1 MALALVEPSTD
12 LYDAWREAHVEW
24 GPGLHED
31 GFGLAASDDVE
42 SAEGFAAWVAR
53 VRAGEGTSRWIV
65 EDGRV
70 LGGIGLRHQ
79 LNERTGHI
87 GYGVRPSARG
97 RGVASWAL
105 GAILREARVL
115 GMRRVLVVCLDD
127 NPWSARTIER
137 NGGVLD
143 EIRGPVR
150 RYWIELPAAG
160 EAGFL
165 AEEGA
170 DG

>member
-1 MALALVEPSTD
+1 MEPSTD
-12 LYDAWREAHVEW
+12 LYDAWRAAHREW

-31 GFGLAASDDVE
+31 GFGLETTDEVDSV
-42 SAEGFAAWVAR
+42 EGFATWVAR
-53 VRAGEGTSRWIV
+53 VQSRGGTSRWIV
-65 EDGRV
+65 EDGQV
-70 LGGIGLRHQ
+70 LGGIGLRHE

-105 GAILREARVL
+105 GAILVEAQALGIGRVL
-115 GMRRVLVVCLDD
+115 LVCLAD
-127 NPWSARTIER
+127 NPGSAKTIER
-137 NGGVLD
+137 NGGVL
-143 EIRGPVR
+143 EGIRGPVR

-160 EAGFL
+160 ESGVL

-170 DG
+170 DS

>member
-1 MALALVEPSTD
+1 MALELVVPTTD
-12 LYDAWREAHVEW
+12 LYDAWREAHEEW

-31 GFGLAASDDVE
+31 GFGLTAGDDVE
-42 SAEGFAAWVAR
+42 SAAGFAAWVER
-53 VRAGEGTSRWIV
+53 VNAGSGTSRWIA

-70 LGGIGLRHQ
+70 LGGIGLRHE

-105 GAILREARVL
+105 GAMLGEARAL
-115 GMRRVLVVCLDD
+115 GMGRVLLVCLDD
-127 NPWSARTIER
+127 NPGSARTIER
-137 NGGVLD
+137 NGGVLA
-143 EIRGPVR
+143 EVRGSVR

-160 EAGFL
+160 EAGVL